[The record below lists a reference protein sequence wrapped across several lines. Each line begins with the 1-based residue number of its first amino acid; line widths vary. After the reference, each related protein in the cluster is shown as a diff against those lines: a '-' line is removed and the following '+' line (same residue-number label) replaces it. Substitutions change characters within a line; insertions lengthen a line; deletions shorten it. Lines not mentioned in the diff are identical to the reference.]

1 MELVERYLYAV
12 RCWLPKGQQEDIIAE
27 LGEDIRS
34 EIEDL
39 ESGLG
44 RPVNEAEVVEILKQ
58 RGHPAKVAGRYLPQ
72 QYLIGPA
79 LYPIYRLVLRIV
91 VLWVLVPVFVFVV
104 GPIAI
109 ATAIHPSQT
118 LIKTLWDLAMSAVF
132 TLGVV
137 TFVFA
142 IMERYPVDAR
152 PFEKWDPRKLPRV
165 PRTPPDRRPTPR
177 ATAIAEL
184 AASLVIGSLF
194 VAWYRTTFDF
204 GDVRITLTPIWRSLY
219 WPFLLLLLSGVPK
232 GWVSLMWPERTRL
245 RFAIRLAINAV
256 SLVLFAVLLNAGSW
270 VNITGPSLSAADIA
284 EAVKWTNYG
293 IKISLTIFAVFAVLD
308 AIPEAR
314 RIFGKKASWN
324 YSIAT

>member
-1 MELVERYLYAV
+1 MELVDRYLYAV
-12 RCWLPKGQQEDIIAE
+12 RNGLPKGQQDDIIAE

-39 ESGLG
+39 ETGLG

-58 RGHPAKVAGRYLPQ
+58 RGHPTKVAGRYLAQ

-79 LYPIYRLVLRIV
+79 LFPIYRLVLKIV

-109 ATAIHPSQT
+109 ATALHPSQT

-137 TFVFA
+137 TLVFA
-142 IMERYPVDAR
+142 IMERHPVDVK
-152 PFEKWDPRKLPRV
+152 PFEKWDPRKLPRAPKSV
-165 PRTPPDRRPTPR
+165 PESRSTPR

-184 AASLVIGSLF
+184 AASLIFSTLYVSWFRTIFDIGGLH
-194 VAWYRTTFDF
+194 
-204 GDVRITLTPIWRSLY
+204 ITLTPIWRSMY
-219 WPFLLLLLSGVPK
+219 WPFLAVILVGGAKGYLS
-232 GWVSLMWPERTRL
+232 LIWPERIRL
-245 RFAIRLAINAV
+245 RFGIRVAINV
-256 SLVLFAVLLNAGSW
+256 VTVVLACVLLNAGTW
-270 VNITGPSLSAADIA
+270 VNLSASGFPVADIA
-284 EAVKWTNYG
+284 EAAKWTNFG
-293 IKISLTIFAVFAVLD
+293 FKIFLGFTAVMAIGD
-308 AIPEAR
+308 AIPEGL
-314 RIFGKKASWN
+314 RIFRKKTSWN

>member
-1 MELVERYLYAV
+1 M
-12 RCWLPKGQQEDIIAE
+12 PKGQQDDIIAE
-27 LGEDIRS
+27 MAEDIRS

-39 ESGLG
+39 ETGLG

-79 LYPIYRLVLRIV
+79 LYPIYRLVLKIV

-109 ATAIHPSQT
+109 ATALHPSQT

-137 TFVFA
+137 TLVFA
-142 IMERYPVDAR
+142 IMERHPVDVKA
-152 PFEKWDPRKLPRV
+152 FEKWDPRKLPRAPKSV
-165 PRTPPDRRPTPR
+165 PESRSTPR

-184 AASLVIGSLF
+184 AASLIFSTLYVSWF
-194 VAWYRTTFDF
+194 RTTFDI
-204 GDVRITLTPIWRSLY
+204 GGLHITLTPIWRSMY
-219 WPFLLLLLSGVPK
+219 WPFLAMILIGGVKGYLSLV
-232 GWVSLMWPERTRL
+232 WPERIRL
-245 RFAIRLAINAV
+245 RFGIRVAINAV
-256 SLVLFAVLLNAGSW
+256 TVILVGVLLNAGTW
-270 VNITGPSLSAADIA
+270 VNLTASGFPVADIA
-284 EAVKWTNYG
+284 EAVKWTNFG
-293 IKISLTIFAVFAVLD
+293 VKIFLVFTAVIALGD
-308 AIPEAR
+308 AIPEGM
-314 RIFGKKASWN
+314 RIFRKKTSWN